1 MKKILFPT
9 DFSKSSF
16 NAFAYAIHLAKR
28 IGAEII
34 TLHVYN
40 FPEGIVT
47 DAYENVLDNYDIR
60 ELGSFENYR
69 SEVPKLREIAEK
81 NQGNKVKLSHVLERG
96 DAVDTILTVAA
107 QNHIDF
113 IVMGTNGAS
122 GIVEG
127 LFGTVTEKVMNRAN
141 CQVLAVPVSC
151 QYAPISKILFLTQF
165 EQRHKNNL
173 HKLIAF
179 ANLFNAHIDVLYVP
193 LHHTEEEVE
202 TLREWRAE
210 FKHEDVYFYIIGSD
224 TLEETIMDF
233 MELHRTN
240 LLAMTVKR
248 KGLFER
254 LLYYSV
260 ASKMVFHSE
269 VPVLSSRYE

>member
-9 DFSKSSF
+9 DFSKSAF
-16 NAFAYAIHLAKR
+16 NAFAYAIHLAKHIR
-28 IGAEII
+28 AEVI

-40 FPEGIVT
+40 FPEAIVT
-47 DAYENVLDNYDIR
+47 DAYENVLENYDITT
-60 ELGSFENYR
+60 LDSFENYR

-81 NQGNKVKLSHVLERG
+81 NQGGKVKLSHVLERG
-96 DAVDTILTVAA
+96 NPVDTILEVAA
-107 QNHIDF
+107 QNQVDF

-122 GIVEG
+122 GLVAS
-127 LFGTVTEKVMNRAN
+127 LFGTVTEKVMNRAD
-141 CQVLAVPVSC
+141 CQVLAIPASC
-151 QYAPISKILFLTQF
+151 QYTPISKMLFLTQF

-193 LHHTEEEVE
+193 SHHTEEETE
-202 TLREWRAE
+202 IFREWRAE
-210 FKHEDVYFYIIGSD
+210 FKHEDVYFYIISSA
-224 TLEETIMDF
+224 TTEETIMDF

-260 ASKMVFHSE
+260 ARKMVFHSE
-269 VPVLSSRYE
+269 VPVLSGRYE